1 LHFLEG
7 DTMTKKQRIEEL
19 ERKIVALESSVRNL
33 ENMVCSFMTTPHY
46 GITYTNPAHITPN
59 DPNFW
64 QPKIT
69 C

>member
-1 LHFLEG
+1 
-7 DTMTKKQRIEEL
+7 MTKKQRIEEL

-46 GITYTNPAHITPN
+46 DINYINPSYPATPN